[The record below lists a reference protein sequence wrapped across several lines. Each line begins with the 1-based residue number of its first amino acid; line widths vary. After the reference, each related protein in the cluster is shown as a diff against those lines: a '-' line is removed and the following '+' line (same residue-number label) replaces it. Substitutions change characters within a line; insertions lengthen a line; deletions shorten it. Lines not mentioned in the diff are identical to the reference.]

1 MSWAATGTRGMSYT
15 SEREANFLLNH
26 QLFPQVRFRPN
37 PNAIPVTRAEFAL
50 SLLDIQHYPRL
61 YVPSRVRSYDFLDF
75 SLGEAITRRRFP
87 YLHTEQAHDYPHFV
101 GQFIGLNPAL
111 FVPGSYHTDMSSL
124 GMPPLTDDHERYILS
139 QRGANEAL
147 ARANA
152 SAAGARYRNQERDIL
167 AAEAAARANALHER
181 YILSQRGAT
190 EALALAN
197 ALAVGAQNSMAGISI
212 PVPAARPIRAPRPSS
227 VVRSRFL
234 DAQPSGQQ
242 GVLIADLPAVGRQDN
257 NPVPAPH
264 PLDYRPIGSDCP
276 ICFEPL
282 QADGSTLL
290 PCGHRHH
297 ASCLFRMFPQ
307 RCPDCRATT
316 FPTQGVLN
324 NAVYAEVALLR
335 NQVEE
340 TTVERDSL
348 RVELAEIQKLYD
360 LEREKLKLLD
370 ASSTQEI
377 KTLKERIKTI
387 SFAVEASLS
396 SAVKC
401 ASDIASMA
409 CELVKENNTLRA
421 ESRPGFLLRRVTDQ
435 RNGFAKLVES
445 MGRVNGNMSKKI
457 NALELKLKR
466 C

>member
-1 MSWAATGTRGMSYT
+1 
-15 SEREANFLLNH
+15 
-26 QLFPQVRFRPN
+26 
-37 PNAIPVTRAEFAL
+37 
-50 SLLDIQHYPRL
+50 
-61 YVPSRVRSYDFLDF
+61 
-75 SLGEAITRRRFP
+75 
-87 YLHTEQAHDYPHFV
+87 
-101 GQFIGLNPAL
+101 
-111 FVPGSYHTDMSSL
+111 
-124 GMPPLTDDHERYILS
+124 
-139 QRGANEAL
+139 
-147 ARANA
+147 
-152 SAAGARYRNQERDIL
+152 
-167 AAEAAARANALHER
+167 
-181 YILSQRGAT
+181 
-190 EALALAN
+190 
-197 ALAVGAQNSMAGISI
+197 
-212 PVPAARPIRAPRPSS
+212 
-227 VVRSRFL
+227 
-234 DAQPSGQQ
+234 
-242 GVLIADLPAVGRQDN
+242 
-257 NPVPAPH
+257 
-264 PLDYRPIGSDCP
+264 
-276 ICFEPL
+276 
-282 QADGSTLL
+282 
-290 PCGHRHH
+290 
-297 ASCLFRMFPQ
+297 MFPQ

>member
-1 MSWAATGTRGMSYT
+1 MSWAATGTRGMSYQ

-26 QLFPQVRFRPN
+26 QLFPHVRFHAHVH
-37 PNAIPVTRAEFAL
+37 AIPVTRAEFASSVL
-50 SLLDIQHYPRL
+50 NIEHYPRL
-61 YVPSRVRSYDFLDF
+61 YIQSQVRSEDLPDF
-75 SLGEAITRRRFP
+75 SLGEAIARQRFP
-87 YLHTEQAHDYPHFV
+87 YRNTETANDFPRFV
-101 GQFIGLNPAL
+101 RGFIGLYPVL
-111 FVPGSYHTDMSSL
+111 FVPGSYHIDMSSL
-124 GMPPLTDDHERYILS
+124 GMPPLTNDQNNDILS
-139 QRGANEAL
+139 QRGLGATEAL

-152 SAAGARYRNQERDIL
+152 L
-167 AAEAAARANALHER
+167 AA
-181 YILSQRGAT
+181 
-190 EALALAN
+190 
-197 ALAVGAQNSMAGISI
+197 GAQNSMAGISI

-242 GVLIADLPAVGRQDN
+242 RVLIADLPVVGRQDN

-297 ASCLFRMFPQ
+297 ASCLFRMYPQ

-316 FPTQGVLN
+316 FPSQGVLN

-348 RVELAEIQKLYD
+348 RVELAAERESKMEFQKLYD
-360 LEREKLKLLD
+360 SEREKLKLLD

-445 MGRVNGNMSKKI
+445 MSRVNGNMSRKI
-457 NALELKLKR
+457 DALELKLKCR
-466 C
+466 